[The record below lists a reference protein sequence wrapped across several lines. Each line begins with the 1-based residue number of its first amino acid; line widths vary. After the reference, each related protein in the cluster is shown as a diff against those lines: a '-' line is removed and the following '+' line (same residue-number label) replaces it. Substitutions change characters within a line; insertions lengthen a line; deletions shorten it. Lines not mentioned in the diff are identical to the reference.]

1 MRDFEKIAK
10 VVKETVAPE
19 IEPVRILDVRAFL
32 GHDADGDEIIRVK
45 ILYDGN
51 PKDFDP
57 KKTIGIIRKL
67 RPKLLASANESAF
80 PVISYISITDNGR
93 DYFAAA

>member
-10 VVKETVAPE
+10 VVKDTVAPE

-32 GHDADGDEIIRVK
+32 GHDADGDEIIWVK
-45 ILYDGN
+45 ILYDGETN
-51 PKDFDP
+51 NFDP
-57 KKTIGIIRKL
+57 KKTIGIVRKL
-67 RPKLLASANESAF
+67 RPKLLSSANESAF
-80 PVISYISITDNGR
+80 PVISYISSTDNGR